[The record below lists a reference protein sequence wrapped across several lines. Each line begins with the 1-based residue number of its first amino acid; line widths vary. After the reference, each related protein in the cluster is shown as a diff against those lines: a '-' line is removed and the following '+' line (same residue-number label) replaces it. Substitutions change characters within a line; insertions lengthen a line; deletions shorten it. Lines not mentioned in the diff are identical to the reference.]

1 MSTLNKIE
9 NAKVEL
15 VCKIEGEQWQKAQ
28 EVAFDKLAKRVD
40 IKGFRKG
47 KAPKHLVRQHISQ
60 GDVLMFAVDEVVEN
74 AFKDAIIEHG
84 VELIDQ
90 AESKINSIDETAVEF
105 VFTCPVKPD
114 VTLGQYKDLGYKVEE
129 VNVTDEDVEAE
140 LVKIQEE
147 KADLEIKEEGT
158 VENGDTV
165 VIDFEGFKD
174 GVAFEGGKGE
184 NYDLVIGSGSFI
196 PGFEEQLI
204 GMKAEEEKEINV
216 TFPENYHEES
226 LKGAPVT
233 FKVLV
238 HEIKVKVLPELDETL
253 IAELNLEGVKTLEE
267 LKELI
272 KKQLTTVRESQNLNK
287 ANEEVINKVC
297 DSSTV
302 EIPEVMI
309 ERELESMIENYGYRM
324 MRQGMTLEMYYQ
336 YTGTTKENLKELFRA
351 EAEKSVKRTL
361 VLEEIAKLEKVE
373 VSEEEVEAE
382 IESIAKQ
389 YKLTVEE
396 VKKQVN
402 ATDVKYNITLNKALD
417 VLKA

>member
-74 AFKDAIIEHG
+74 AFKDAIVEHG

-272 KKQLTTVRESQNLNK
+272 KKQLTTVRESENLNK

-389 YKLTVEE
+389 
-396 VKKQVN
+396 
-402 ATDVKYNITLNKALD
+402 
-417 VLKA
+417 

>member
-272 KKQLTTVRESQNLNK
+272 KKQLTTVRESENLNK

>member
-74 AFKDAIIEHG
+74 AFKDAIVEHG

-272 KKQLTTVRESQNLNK
+272 KKQLTTVRESENLNK